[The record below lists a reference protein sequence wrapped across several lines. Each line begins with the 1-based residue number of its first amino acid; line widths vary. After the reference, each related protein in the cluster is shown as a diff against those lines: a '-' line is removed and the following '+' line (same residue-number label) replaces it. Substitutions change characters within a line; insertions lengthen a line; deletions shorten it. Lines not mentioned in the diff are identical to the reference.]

1 MRLAM
6 GGSRQGRFHPF
17 ILGVMAFLLL
27 QKPPVTDAAI
37 DMLPNGITTV
47 GKTFRVVCTVI
58 GESFVGWE
66 DVNGQRVTKVPL
78 PDELPEEKYY
88 RLIQGNSHTLVVQ
101 NVAVADGGN
110 YTCRGD
116 KTVKS
121 LLYTSNFSSHSFPRI
136 KVSSLERQESFN
148 VPPTAILNQLSNG
161 TKREG

>member
-1 MRLAM
+1 MCIIYF
-6 GGSRQGRFHPF
+6 S
-17 ILGVMAFLLL
+17 
-27 QKPPVTDAAI
+27 DAAI

-66 DVNGQRVTKVPL
+66 DVNGQRVTKVPQ

-88 RLIQGNSHTLVVQ
+88 RLIQGNSHTLVIQ

-116 KTVKS
+116 KTVKEFT
-121 LLYTSNFSSHSFPRI
+121 LYVECGCFWCSVFTEVHYINYI
-136 KVSSLERQESFN
+136 
-148 VPPTAILNQLSNG
+148 T
-161 TKREG
+161 